1 LIGILSCNT
10 REFIIRGS
18 CALLCSAGA
27 VSTFLGTTRDN
38 FEGKT
43 VVTLEYE
50 AYAEMAMSCMKQI
63 IEKVDC
69 HCLFIRSL
77 NLQCDCIRCG
87 RDGP

>member
-1 LIGILSCNT
+1 LIGNLSCNT
-10 REFIIRGS
+10 SEFIIPGS

-38 FEGKT
+38 FEGKS

-69 HCLFIRSL
+69 YSLLIRSV
-77 NLQCDCIRCG
+77 N
-87 RDGP
+87 

>member
-1 LIGILSCNT
+1 
-10 REFIIRGS
+10 
-18 CALLCSAGA
+18 

-38 FEGKT
+38 FEGKS

-69 HCLFIRSL
+69 YSLLIRSV
-77 NLQCDCIRCG
+77 N
-87 RDGP
+87 